1 MSVHGE
7 FQRLV
12 ADCIEF
18 LVASSASE
26 SDWPTALARADAHV
40 SESLSEAAT
49 MVLGLRTGPD
59 ALATP
64 RFAADSEAEAFEELA
79 EHLNQ
84 ICHAIVGR

>member
-18 LVASSASE
+18 LVASSATD
-26 SDWPTALARADAHV
+26 SDWPDSLARADARV
-40 SESLSEAAT
+40 SESLSEAAA
-49 MVLGLRTGPD
+49 MVLALHSGPD
-59 ALATP
+59 ALEAP
-64 RFAADSEAEAFEELA
+64 SFAANSETEAFEELA
-79 EHLNQ
+79 DHLNQ